1 VTDIYDVIIAGG
13 GAAGLSAALV
23 LGRCRRRILLLL
35 YDDGQH
41 RNSASHTI
49 HCLLGQEGTPPR
61 KLYAAARGELQQYET
76 VTLRPGRVT
85 EVGPVGSQFS
95 VKCSDGSS
103 LMARKILLA
112 TGLKDVV
119 PKLDGIE
126 PLYGRSVHYCP
137 YCDGFEHRDQPLA
150 VYGAGD
156 KGAGLA
162 RGDQSSIDDGRRV
175 GLSLI
180 ERRRP
185 RRLSVSDV
193 RVS

>member
-49 HCLLGQEGTPPR
+49 HCLLAQEGTPPR
-61 KLYAAARGELQQYET
+61 KLYAAARGKLQQYET

-126 PLYGRSVHYCP
+126 PLYGRSVHHCP
-137 YCDGFEHRDQPLA
+137 YCDSFEHRDLSPFMEQATKVPASRVAINRALMME
-150 VYGAGD
+150 D
-156 KGAGLA
+156 GL
-162 RGDQSSIDDGRRV
+162 G
-175 GLSLI
+175 
-180 ERRRP
+180 
-185 RRLSVSDV
+185 
-193 RVS
+193 